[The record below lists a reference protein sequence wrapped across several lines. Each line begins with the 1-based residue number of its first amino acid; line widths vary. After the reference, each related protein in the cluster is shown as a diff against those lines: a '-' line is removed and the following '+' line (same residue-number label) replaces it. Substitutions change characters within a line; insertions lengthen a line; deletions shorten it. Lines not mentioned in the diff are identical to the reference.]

1 MLVCNRKVL
10 VCNRKVLVRNRK
22 VPESRRNG
30 LRSARLGGVVDVRIR
45 AFCVFQSLDKSSKL
59 CVAK

>member
-10 VCNRKVLVRNRK
+10 AGNRKVLAGNRK